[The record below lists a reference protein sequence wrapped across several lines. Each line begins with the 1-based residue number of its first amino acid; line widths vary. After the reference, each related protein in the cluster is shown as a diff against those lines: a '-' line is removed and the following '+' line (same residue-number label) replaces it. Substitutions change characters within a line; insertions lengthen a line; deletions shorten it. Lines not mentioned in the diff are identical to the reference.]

1 MTSIN
6 SSSVSGLFKSQLVI
20 MSSKDYTVDIISS
33 GGKAVVLH
41 NVGLYPPH
49 GDFKP

>member
-1 MTSIN
+1 MNSIN
-6 SSSVSGLFKSQLVI
+6 SSSVSSLFRSQLAI
-20 MSSKDYTVDIISS
+20 MSFKEHTIDVISS